1 MREATNDTFGKG
13 IGRSA
18 PRTFRP
24 APLDRLPVCH
34 KLGFSTAFSEELVEN
49 QFLTAFI
56 RASLSNGRRR
66 PLFENFSL
74 LALLHDCT

>member
-1 MREATNDTFGKG
+1 MQALKRALVINGFLVRFD
-13 IGRSA
+13 
-18 PRTFRP
+18 P
-24 APLDRLPVCH
+24 ASRIEDDIPAIAYRR
-34 KLGFSTAFSEELVEN
+34 SEELVEN